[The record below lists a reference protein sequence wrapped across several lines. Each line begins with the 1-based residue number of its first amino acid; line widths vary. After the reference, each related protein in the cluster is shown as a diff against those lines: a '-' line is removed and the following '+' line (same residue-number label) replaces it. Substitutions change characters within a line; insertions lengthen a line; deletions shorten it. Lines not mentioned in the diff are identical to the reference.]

1 MRGSIW
7 AIIAFAA
14 TAATPAVFAQA
25 RPGFSIDVEPL
36 LKRRCVMCHNA
47 RLKSNGLRFDD
58 PAAALEG
65 GYSGPVIVP
74 GNSAASKLIHRVT
87 SDKDGVRMPPA
98 GPALSAAE
106 IATLKSWID
115 SGADWPRTSAAKPA
129 ASKQTLWSFQP
140 ITQPD
145 PPTPKNAAWTR
156 NPIDNF
162 ILARLEKESIAP
174 SPEAPKT
181 TLIRRLA
188 FDLTGLPP
196 TPAEVAAFL
205 ADSSPDAYDRLVDRL
220 LASPHYGEQRARA
233 WLDQAR
239 YGDSDGLEKDR
250 TRPWHWRWRDWV
262 INAYNTG
269 MPFDRFTV
277 EQLAGDL
284 LDHPRPDQLI
294 ATGFHRNTLTNREGG
309 ADPEESRFEQLVNRT
324 NTTSTVWLGLTV
336 GCAQCHDHKFDPI
349 SQKDYYALYAFFNN
363 SSERDID
370 APLPGE
376 TGPWMRARPAYL
388 AERARLMDLYAVPR
402 LQLEWE
408 ASVLQ
413 AMNNP
418 GADLDWDFIVANS
431 RPMFDRFEEVISTP
445 SASRSASDRERL
457 MYWFISNTGPDKNRN
472 QEALA
477 GLRDFRKRL
486 AELDAKQ
493 PRLAQAPIMVESP
506 HPPKTRLA
514 VRGDFRAKGIEVL
527 PAALASLPPLP
538 EGAPRNRLTFARWLV
553 SNDNP
558 LTARVTVNRLWQE
571 MFGRGLVLT
580 SEDFGTQG
588 APPTHPE
595 LLDWLASN
603 FRDNGWSVKQ
613 TLRLIVTSATYR
625 QSSNSRP
632 GLLEKDP
639 ENTLL
644 ARQSRIRLQAEQIRD
659 AALSAA
665 GLLNDAIGGPSVR
678 PPQPKGIA
686 ELGYAGSVKWN
697 DDEGPSRY
705 RRGLYIHFQRTT
717 PYPMLMNFDAPDSN
731 VACSRRRRS
740 NSPLQ
745 ALNLLNDPVFFEA
758 AQALA
763 LRLSH
768 QPDSARRFDD
778 AFLLA
783 LGRTPSAAERA
794 RLAALLDSSATAL
807 SANAQAAA
815 DLLPVNP
822 NEAAWV
828 NVARVLL
835 NLDEFI
841 TRE

>member
-7 AIIAFAA
+7 AIFVCAA
-14 TAATPAVFAQA
+14 AAAPPALAQTAPD
-25 RPGFSIDVEPL
+25 FSKDVEPL

-47 RLKSNGLRFDD
+47 RLKSNGVRFDD
-58 PAAALEG
+58 SAAALEG
-65 GYSGPVIVP
+65 GYSGPVIIP
-74 GNSAASKLIHRVT
+74 GKSAESKLIHRVT
-87 SDKDGVRMPPA
+87 SDKEGFRMPPA

-115 SGADWPRTSAAKPA
+115 SGARWPRTTAAKPA
-129 ASKQTLWSFQP
+129 APKQTLWSFQP
-140 ITQPD
+140 ITRPD
-145 PPTPKNAAWTR
+145 PPSPKNSAWPR

-162 ILARLEKESIAP
+162 ILARLEKESISP
-174 SPEAPKT
+174 SPEAAKT
-181 TLIRRLA
+181 TLIRRLT

-196 TPAEVAAFL
+196 TPAEVSAFF
-205 ADSSPDAYDRLVDRL
+205 ADSSPDAYSRLVDRL

-262 INAYNTG
+262 INAYNAD
-269 MPFDRFTV
+269 MPFDRFSV

-284 LDHPRPDQLI
+284 LPTPRTDQLI
-294 ATGFHRNTLTNREGG
+294 ATGFHRNTLSNREGG
-309 ADPEESRFEQLVNRT
+309 TDPEESRFEQLVNRT

-349 SQKDYYALYAFFNN
+349 SQKDYYSLFAFFNN
-363 SSERDID
+363 ADERDID

-376 TGPWMRARPAYL
+376 TGPWIRARPAYL
-388 AERARLMDLYAVPR
+388 AERARLMDLYGVDR
-402 LQLEWE
+402 LQLDWE
-408 ASVLQ
+408 ARLLKS
-413 AMNNP
+413 MNSP
-418 GADLDWDFIVANS
+418 GKDVDWDFVVANS
-431 RPMFDRFEEVISTP
+431 RPMFDRFEEVLRTP
-445 SASRSASDRERL
+445 RDKRSEQDRERL
-457 MYWFISNTGPDKNRN
+457 MYWFLSNSGPDKDRDKD
-472 QEALA
+472 ALSA
-477 GLRDFRKRL
+477 LRDFRRRL
-486 AELDAKQ
+486 AQLDADQ
-493 PRLAQAPIMVESP
+493 PRLAQAPVMIEMAS
-506 HPPKTRLA
+506 PPKTHLA
-514 VRGDFRAKGIEVL
+514 VRGDFRAKGIEVQ

-538 EGAPRNRLTFARWLV
+538 EGAPRNRLTLARWLV
-553 SNDNP
+553 SNENP

-595 LLDWLASN
+595 LLDWLASE
-603 FRDNGWSVKQ
+603 FRDNGWSVKHI
-613 TLRLIVTSATYR
+613 LRLIVTSATYR
-625 QSSNSRP
+625 QSSNTRP
-632 GLLEKDP
+632 ELLDKDP
-639 ENTLL
+639 ENTIL
-644 ARQSRIRLQAEQIRD
+644 ARQSRVRLQAEQIRD

-665 GLLNDAIGGPSVR
+665 GLLNDSIGGPSVR

-697 DDEGPSRY
+697 DDDGPSRY

-731 VACSRRRRS
+731 VSCSRRRRS

-758 AQALA
+758 AQGLA
-763 LRLSH
+763 LRLAEH
-768 QPDSARRFDD
+768 PDQARRLDE

-783 LGRTPSAAERA
+783 LGRAPSSAERA
-794 RLAALLDSSATAL
+794 RLAALLSSSSAAL
-807 SANAQAAA
+807 SANAKAASE
-815 DLLPVNP
+815 LLPVNP
-822 NEAAWV
+822 GEAAWV

>member
-7 AIIAFAA
+7 AIFVCAAAAAPAA
-14 TAATPAVFAQA
+14 TAQSKPD
-25 RPGFSIDVEPL
+25 FSKDVEPL
-36 LKRRCVMCHNA
+36 LKRRCLMCHNA
-47 RLKSNGLRFDD
+47 RLKSNGVRFDD
-58 PAAALEG
+58 SAAALEG
-65 GYSGPVIVP
+65 GYSGPVILP
-74 GNSAASKLIHRVT
+74 GKSAESKLIQRVS
-87 SDKDGVRMPPA
+87 SDKAGFRMPPT
-98 GPALSAAE
+98 GPALTEAE

-115 SGADWPRTSAAKPA
+115 SGAEWPRTSAPKPA
-129 ASKQTLWSFQP
+129 TTKQTLWSFQP
-140 ITQPD
+140 IAQPD
-145 PPTPKNAAWTR
+145 PPTPKNVSWVR
-156 NPIDNF
+156 NSIDAF

-174 SPEAPKT
+174 SPEASKS
-181 TLIRRLA
+181 TLIRRLT

-196 TPAEVAAFL
+196 TPAEVSAFT
-205 ADSSPDAYDRLVDRL
+205 ADSSPDAYERLVDRL

-233 WLDQAR
+233 WLDLAR

-250 TRPWHWRWRDWV
+250 TRPWHYRWRDWV
-262 INAYNTG
+262 INAYNAD

-284 LDHPRPDQLI
+284 LDSPRPDQLI
-294 ATGFHRNTLTNREGG
+294 ATGFHRNTLSNREGG
-309 ADPEESRFEQLVNRT
+309 TDPEESRFEQLVNRT
-324 NTTSTVWLGLTV
+324 NTTGTVWFGLTI

-349 SQKDYYALYAFFNN
+349 SQKDYYSLFAFFNN
-363 SSERDID
+363 ADERDID

-376 TGPWMRARPAYL
+376 TGPWMRARPSYL
-388 AERARLMDLYAVPR
+388 AERARLMDLYAVDR

-408 ASVLQ
+408 TKLIQ
-413 AMNNP
+413 ALSNP
-418 GADLDWDFIVANS
+418 GVDVDWDFVVANS
-431 RPMFDRFEEVISTP
+431 RPMFDRFVEVLRTP
-445 SASRSASDRERL
+445 RQQRSERDRERL
-457 MYWFISNTGPDKNRN
+457 MYWFLSNSGPSKDRDEN
-472 QEALA
+472 ALS
-477 GLRDFRKRL
+477 GLRDFRRRL
-486 AELDAKQ
+486 AALDAEQ
-493 PRLAQAPIMVESP
+493 PRLAQAPIMIEMP
-506 HPPKTRLA
+506 HPPKTHVA
-514 VRGDFRAKGIEVL
+514 VRGDFKAKGIEVQ
-527 PAALASLPPLP
+527 PAALASLPSLP
-538 EGAPRNRLTFARWLV
+538 EGAARNRLTLARWLV
-553 SNDNP
+553 SPGNP

-571 MFGRGLVLT
+571 MFGRGIVLT

-595 LLDWLASN
+595 LLDWLAAD
-603 FRDNGWSVKQ
+603 FRDNGWSVKH

-625 QSSNSRP
+625 QSSNTRP
-632 GLLEKDP
+632 ELLDKDP

-665 GLLNDAIGGPSVR
+665 GLLNDSIGGPSVR

-686 ELGYAGSVKWN
+686 ELGYAGSVKWA
-697 DDEGPSRY
+697 DDEGPARY
-705 RRGLYIHFQRTT
+705 RRGLYVHFQRTT

-731 VACSRRRRS
+731 VSCSRRRHS

-763 LRLSH
+763 LRLT
-768 QPDSARRFDD
+768 QEPNPERRLDQ

-783 LGRTPSAAERA
+783 VGRTPSTAERA
-794 RLAALLDSSATAL
+794 RLTALLDSSATAL
-807 SANAQAAA
+807 SADAQAAA
-815 DLLPVNP
+815 ELLPVNP
-822 NEAAWV
+822 GGAAWV

>member
-7 AIIAFAA
+7 AIFAFAA

-25 RPGFSIDVEPL
+25 RPDFSKDVEPL

-47 RLKSNGLRFDD
+47 RLKSNGVRFDD

-74 GNSAASKLIHRVT
+74 GKSAASKLIQRVT
-87 SDKDGVRMPPA
+87 SDKDGVRMPPT
-98 GPALSAAE
+98 GPALTAAE

-115 SGADWPRTSAAKPA
+115 SGADWPRTSAPKPA

-145 PPTPKNAAWTR
+145 PPSPKNAAWTR

-181 TLIRRLA
+181 TLIRRLT

-205 ADSSPDAYDRLVDRL
+205 ADSSPDAYNRLVDRL

-262 INAYNTG
+262 INAYNAG

-309 ADPEESRFEQLVNRT
+309 TDPEESRFEQLINRT

-370 APLPGE
+370 APLPGQ

-408 ASVLQ
+408 ANVLQ

-418 GADLDWDFIVANS
+418 GADLDWDFVIANS
-431 RPMFDRFEEVISTP
+431 RPMFDRFEEVLRTP
-445 SASRSASDRERL
+445 PATRSESDRERL
-457 MYWFISNTGPDKNRN
+457 MYWFISNTGPAKNRDQN
-472 QEALA
+472 AIA
-477 GLRDFRKRL
+477 GLRDFRRRL
-486 AELDAKQ
+486 AELDSKQ
-493 PRLAQAPIMVESP
+493 PRLAQAPIMVESA
-506 HPPKTRLA
+506 HPPKTHLA
-514 VRGDFRAKGIEVL
+514 VRGDFKAKGIEVL
-527 PAALASLPPLP
+527 PATLASLPPLP
-538 EGAPRNRLTFARWLV
+538 EGAPRNRLTLARWLV
-553 SNDNP
+553 APDNP
-558 LTARVTVNRLWQE
+558 LTARVAVNRLWQE
-571 MFGRGLVLT
+571 MFGRGLVVT

-632 GLLEKDP
+632 ELLEKDP

-665 GLLNDAIGGPSVR
+665 GLLNDSIGGPSVR

-763 LRLSH
+763 LRLSR
-768 QPDSARRFDD
+768 QPDSARRFDE

-783 LGRTPSAAERA
+783 LGRTPSTAERT
-794 RLAALLDSSATAL
+794 RLAALLDSSAAAL
-807 SANAQAAA
+807 SADAKAAA